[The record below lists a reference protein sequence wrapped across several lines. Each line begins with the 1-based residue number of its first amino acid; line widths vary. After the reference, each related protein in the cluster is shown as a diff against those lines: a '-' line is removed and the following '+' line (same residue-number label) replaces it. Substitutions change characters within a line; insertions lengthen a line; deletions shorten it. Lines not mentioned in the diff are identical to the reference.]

1 MHGNESASTEG
12 MLYLIHDL
20 LNNSP
25 ETLDYLD
32 ISIVPMANID
42 GYLKI
47 SRYASNGLDLNRDN
61 TKLMAPETI
70 ALKKAFNKFS
80 PDLQ

>member
-1 MHGNESASTEG
+1 MEMKVLA
-12 MLYLIHDL
+12 LRDVILIQDL
-20 LNNSP
+20 LNSAP

-70 ALKKAFNKFS
+70 ALKKAFNKFLLN
-80 PDLQ
+80 LQ